1 MPNSKQA
8 AKRLRQDKKK
18 TEKNKLEKLNIA
30 FIVRQFKKAQEAKD
44 KAKAQELALKYQ
56 KAIDKATKHGIYHK
70 NTAARKKSRL
80 MARVNALK

>member
-8 AKRLRQDKKK
+8 AKRLRQDKKR
-18 TEKNKLEKLNIA
+18 TEKNRLEKLGIS
-30 FIVRQFKKAQEAKD
+30 FVVRKFKKAIDAKD
-44 KAKAQELALKYQ
+44 KAKAGDLALRYQ
-56 KAIDKATKHGIYHK
+56 KLIDKAAKHGIFHK